1 MRTLGHDNVVE
12 FHRVDVFDDDEDG
25 VWVTGLPSTTHL
37 ITVGQELVSLGD
49 YADPIFEEYVP
60 TPLDMEISRELRSGS
75 RAFDSATPE
84 PKPIGVGRLNVLD
97 DV

>member
-1 MRTLGHDNVVE
+1 LGNDNVVE

-25 VWVTGLPSTTHL
+25 VWVTGLPSTTRL

-49 YADPIFEEYVP
+49 YADPVLDDYIP
-60 TPLDMEISRELRSGS
+60 APLDMEISRELRSGT
-75 RAFDSATPE
+75 RAFDSETPE
-84 PKPIGVGRLNVLD
+84 PKPIGVDRRNVLD